1 MGIKTRKIM
10 LIVSIILL
18 IAQLTLAI
26 IENEWGWRAFLNIL
40 VPILLIFNFAMPV
53 KQDNKQNK

>member
-1 MGIKTRKIM
+1 M

>member
-1 MGIKTRKIM
+1 MGIKTRKIL

-26 IENEWGWRAFLNIL
+26 IESEWGWKVFLNIL

>member
-1 MGIKTRKIM
+1 MGIKTRKIL

-26 IENEWGWRAFLNIL
+26 IENEWGWKVFLNIL